1 MKWQLG
7 GLRRAGL
14 TPILIGA
21 SAGTLAGLM
30 GVGGGLIM
38 VPLFVAFMGTEQ
50 HQAHG
55 TSLAVIPFI
64 ALFGALPY
72 VTHHY
77 MRWDLA
83 LYVAVGSTLGVILG
97 ARLMARLPARLLR
110 RLFGLFVIAVGVRFV
125 LFGG

>member
-1 MKWQLG
+1 MAKRPWFV
-7 GLRRAGL
+7 A
-14 TPILIGA
+14 IIIGA
-21 SAGTLAGLM
+21 TAGTLAGLM

-38 VPLFVAFMGTEQ
+38 VPLFVGLMGVEQ

-83 LYVAVGSTLGVILG
+83 LYVAVGSSLGVIVG
-97 ARLMARLPARLLR
+97 ARLMARLPAPLLR
-110 RLFGLFVIAVGVRFV
+110 RLFGLLVIAVGLRF
-125 LFGG
+125 LLLGG